1 MGKGGGGGGP
11 TQTTST
17 SYQTNLPEY
26 ARPYVETMLGAT
38 QKQLFQTQQ
47 TPGSYNPETGET
59 TGGTTEVTGFQP
71 YRAYG
76 GTYDAS
82 GNMTSYDPSKA
93 IAGFQPMQEA
103 AQRGIAGLQVPGQF
117 DAATQAAMMGTQGA
131 LNAGNYQA
139 GYFGNQF
146 RAPGQYT
153 PGQFSMAQAQ
163 APELQQ
169 YQMSPAERVG
179 APGMDA
185 SLMQAAQTGYNPN
198 LQAFQMG
205 PAQQVGTQDYT
216 GANVSQYMSP
226 YMQDVVS
233 RQQQAAQREAD
244 IAAQTQKAQFAQAGA
259 FGGGRQ
265 GVAQARAAEALA
277 RQKGDIQAQGLQSAY
292 QQAQQQFN
300 QEQQARLAAQ
310 QANLQAGLTTGQQ
323 NLAAQLGVQ
332 QLGTQTGL
340 QTALANLQAQQ
351 QANLA
356 NQGLLGQYGL
366 QQGQFG
372 QQAAM
377 QNAQLAQQAALANQQ
392 MGYNTGLQ
400 NLQARLATQQL
411 GAGQNLQAQLANQ
424 QALMQAQQAAE
435 QSRQFGAGY
444 GMQGTQQQ
452 LAAAGQLGNLGQG
465 QFGTQ
470 LAGIRSLADLGAT
483 QQQLAQQPLD
493 FGYQQWQQSLQYPY
507 QQATFMQSLLGG
519 LPLQATP
526 YNAGQS
532 GISSAMQ
539 GGLAGLGL
547 YNLFNKP

>member
-226 YMQDVVS
+226 YMQNVVDV
-233 RQQQAAQREAD
+233 QQQEAKRQSD
-244 IAAQTQKAQFAQAGA
+244 IAGTQLAGQATQAGA
-259 FGGGRQ
+259 FGGSRYGLMEAERQ
-265 GVAQARAAEALA
+265 RNLA
-277 RQKGDIQAQGLQSAY
+277 TQLGQIQATGSQAAFQN
-292 QQAQQQFN
+292 AQQQFN
-300 QEQQARLAAQ
+300 AQQ
-310 QANLQAGLTTGQQ
+310 QANLQAALANQQAGLTVGGQNLAAQLGIQQLGTQTGAQMALANLTNEQQAAVQNQAAQLQASGMNAQQAMQAALANQQAGLTTGQQ
-323 NLAAQLGVQ
+323 NLAAQLQ
-332 QLGTQTGL
+332 
-340 QTALANLQAQQ
+340 
-351 QANLA
+351 
-356 NQGLLGQYGL
+356 
-366 QQGQFG
+366 
-372 QQAAM
+372 
-377 QNAQLAQQAALANQQ
+377 
-392 MGYNTGLQ
+392 
-400 NLQARLATQQL
+400 TQQL
-411 GAGQNLQAQLANQ
+411 GSGQNLQAQLANQ
-424 QALMQAQQAAE
+424 QAMQAAQQLQAQQ
-435 QSRQFGAGY
+435 QQFGA
-444 GMQGTQQQ
+444 
-452 LAAAGQLGNLGQG
+452 NLGLQ
-465 QFGTQ
+465 
-470 LAGIRSLADLGAT
+470 
-483 QQQLAQQPLD
+483 
-493 FGYQQWQQSLQYPY
+493 GYQG
-507 QQATFMQSLLGG
+507 AM
-519 LPLQATP
+519 
-526 YNAGQS
+526 S
-532 GISSAMQ
+532 GEIGRAHV
-539 GGLAGLGL
+539 
-547 YNLFNKP
+547 